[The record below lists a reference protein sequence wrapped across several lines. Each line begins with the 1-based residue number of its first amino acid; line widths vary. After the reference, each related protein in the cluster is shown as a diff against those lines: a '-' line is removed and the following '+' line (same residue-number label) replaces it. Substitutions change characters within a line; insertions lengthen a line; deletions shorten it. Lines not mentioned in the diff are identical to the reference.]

1 MKVIDEAKV
10 VDIIDD
16 GGARRSDLLAFESTT
31 LGCWQE
37 LGSNVWD
44 DTTLGDDH

>member
-1 MKVIDEAKV
+1 MKVIDEDKV
-10 VDIIDD
+10 VGIIDD

-31 LGCWQE
+31 LGSCWQE

-44 DTTLGDDH
+44 DTTL